1 MKESLRPE
9 ITEVQIHPKAG
20 NPRTV
25 IMNKYAV
32 CPQPY
37 PPISRNT
44 VKIGVQL

>member
-1 MKESLRPE
+1 MKEWLRPE
-9 ITEVQIHPKAG
+9 ITEVQIH
-20 NPRTV
+20 PRTV

-44 VKIGVQL
+44 VITTPFR